1 VPLHADRGVNVHGF
15 GALGERGLK
24 SPITRRARQPLGFGV
39 PTAPAI
45 FGRGRRGVFGQETA
59 ASSPRRFESNHP
71 AALDVTRLA
80 ATLPTS
86 PQARLEPA
94 RLRRKLRWRHYLLVL
109 ACCSGGGRRHFVVAA
124 EAGANAA

>member
-1 VPLHADRGVNVHGF
+1 MPIVESMFV
-15 GALGERGLK
+15 ALARSASVG
-24 SPITRRARQPLGFGV
+24 SSRRSRDE
-39 PTAPAI
+39 
-45 FGRGRRGVFGQETA
+45 RGRRLALACRRHRQSLGAAGAVFLA
-59 ASSPRRFESNHP
+59 RRPLRLARRFESDHP
-71 AALDVTRLA
+71 AALDVTRRA

-94 RLRRKLRWRHYLLVL
+94 RKLRWRHCLLVL